1 MSESS
6 AAKESQPDL
15 MPAAFSGDSSA
26 AETPSS
32 ADASSDRDL
41 VSKVIS
47 EVIARRARGE
57 RVAIEQVIAS
67 HPELMP
73 GLRDELLALDT
84 IHQAVVLGQPQSPAT
99 FPAEPDAHKG
109 LRIDGYCIDREISS
123 GGQATVFKAVQ
134 ERTGRSVAIKIM
146 HGGPF
151 MGSRGRKR
159 FERESRIL
167 ARLSHPNVVGILDKG
182 RTADG
187 SFFLVMDFVEG
198 SDLNTY
204 ARRLGKDTKAIVRLF
219 VKVASAVDEAHQ
231 LGIVHRDLK
240 PMNIL
245 VDSRGEPHVLD
256 FGMARVLY
264 DLGSISEAATEQASL
279 THTGQ
284 VLGSLP
290 WTSPEQVFGSPDSVD
305 AQSDVYALGV
315 MLFTTLAGEF
325 PYPVIGGPRAITHHV
340 ANTPPASLTRL
351 AQSNGMTVTVGLEEI
366 VCKALSKSPNQRYA
380 CAGLLARDLEAWLA
394 GKPRLIAH
402 HRSRTRRW
410 LVILGL
416 VAVLA
421 PLLVLAPYWFKSEP
435 AANSKS
441 TFKNSIGMPFVR
453 IPAGA
458 VLVGSPEV
466 ISEIALHNTPSYR
479 VDHAFY
485 MSATV
490 VTQEQYLLVTRRN
503 PAYSDQ
509 KEHALP
515 AQRVTW
521 ADAMAFCDA
530 LSKRENRTYRLPTE
544 AEWMYAFYSGISDPL
559 TQDQLDSSAWYA
571 GNSDG
576 RLHSVATKRPDRRG
590 LYDMIGNVRQWCSI
604 PPVRSFNSTT
614 RTNPIDQSLRLADGA
629 DFLTPASECLAP
641 AALEKKYPPET
652 SLPTIGFRVVCDSP

>member
-6 AAKESQPDL
+6 AARESQPDL
-15 MPAAFSGDSSA
+15 MPAPSSGDSSA
-26 AETPSS
+26 AETPRS
-32 ADASSDRDL
+32 ADASSDQDL
-41 VSKVIS
+41 VSNVIA
-47 EVIARRARGE
+47 EVIASRARGQ
-57 RVAIEQVIAS
+57 RVSMEQVIAS

-73 GLRDELLALDT
+73 GLRDELLALDA
-84 IHQAVVLGQPQSPAT
+84 IHQAVILGQAQPQAT
-99 FPAEPDAHKG
+99 SRGEPDAHKG

-159 FERESRIL
+159 FERESKIL

-204 ARRLGKDTKAIVRLF
+204 ARRLGKDTAAIVRLF

-245 VDSRGEPHVLD
+245 VDWRGEPHVLD

-264 DLGSISEAATEQASL
+264 DLGSVSEAAAEQASL
-279 THTGQ
+279 TQTGQ

-290 WTSPEQVFGSPDSVD
+290 WTSPEQVFGSPDAVD

-315 MLFTTLAGEF
+315 MLFAILAGEF

-351 AQSNGMTVTVGLEEI
+351 AQRNGMTVTGGLEEI
-366 VCKALSKSPNQRYA
+366 VCKALSKSPSQRYA
-380 CAGLLARDLEAWLA
+380 SAGLLARDLETWLE
-394 GKPRLIAH
+394 GKPILITPN
-402 HRSRTRRW
+402 RWRTKRW
-410 LVILGL
+410 LLILGL
-416 VAVLA
+416 LAVLA
-421 PLLVLAPYWFKSEP
+421 PLSVYAPYWIESQP
-435 AANSKS
+435 AGNSKS
-441 TFKNSIGMPFVR
+441 IFINSLGMPMVR

-458 VLVGSPEV
+458 VLVGGPAEV
-466 ISEIALHNTPSYR
+466 SEFDLGNFPSYR

-485 MSATV
+485 MSGV
-490 VTQEQYLLVTRRN
+490 CVTQGQYVEITGRSIAD
-503 PAYSDQ
+503 PQHTGHYFPMQ
-509 KEHALP
+509 C
-515 AQRVTW
+515 VTW
-521 ADAMAFCDA
+521 ADAVAFCEA

-544 AEWMYAFYSGISDPL
+544 AEWMYAFHSGIKDPL
-559 TQDQLDSSAWYA
+559 TQDQLDSLAWYA
-571 GNSDG
+571 GNSRK
-576 RLHSVATKRPDRRG
+576 RLNAVATKRPDRRG

-604 PPVRSFNSTT
+604 APVRSSHSTT
-614 RTNPIDQSLRLADGA
+614 GINPIDQSLRLAAGA
-629 DFLTPASECLAP
+629 DFLTPASEYLAP
-641 AALEKKYPPET
+641 STLEKKFPPET
-652 SLPTIGFRVVCDSP
+652 SLPTIGFRVVCESP